1 MGFTHSRSRLL
12 LIVAALFLAIVFLTY
27 HRLGQKTDKLPEDHH
42 SENSLAYTRSPQ
54 KVVEQDAAGQEGA
67 LSGDKTRLSGKSHK
81 RAEQDTHLAE
91 LLKLASQSPS
101 DAIAEVLNMAPGSL
115 QRRAMAIVF
124 DQWAK
129 QDPAAAGTWIL
140 QNKTMPQQLLT
151 TASIALAKQWST
163 SAPENA
169 LQWSGSYFKQTDDH
183 GAFQNTI
190 ISWTRQDPAAA
201 GQHIA
206 AYSYGETPDYLATME
221 FVNIY
226 AQQDFEAAMQWVETS
241 TPQDLRP
248 DAQLAIIDQL
258 ARKDPA
264 RATEY
269 VMRSDNLE
277 NIESNLDALLLQWT
291 NTDINAAS
299 EWVNNSLS
307 PEHRDQANIQL
318 AEITRDQEPALAIQY
333 AQALGDDN
341 YRQTVTKDI
350 LSDWRDQNR
359 GAADQ
364 WISEN
369 FNNIDTSI
377 LIDIGYSSEV
387 STEP

>member
-12 LIVAALFLAIVFLTY
+12 LIVAAFFLAIAFLAY
-27 HRLGQKTDKLPEDHH
+27 QKLGHKADELPETHQ
-42 SENSLAYTRSPQ
+42 SENSLAYTRSPK
-54 KVVEQDAAGQEGA
+54 KVVEPDAAGHRGVLSEEKTK
-67 LSGDKTRLSGKSHK
+67 LSGRSHR
-81 RAEQDTHLAE
+81 RAEQDTYLAE
-91 LLKLASQSPS
+91 LRTLTSQSPS
-101 DAIAEVLNMAPGSL
+101 DAITEVLNMAPGSL
-115 QRRAMAIVF
+115 QRRAMAIIF

-129 QDPAAAGTWIL
+129 QDPVAAGTWIL
-140 QNKTMPQQLLT
+140 QNKTIPQQLLT

-163 SAPENA
+163 SNPENA
-169 LQWSGSYFKQTDDH
+169 LQWSDSYFKQTDDH
-183 GAFQNTI
+183 GAFQNAI

-206 AYSYGETPDYLATME
+206 AYSYGETPDYLATMD

-226 AQQDFEAAMQWVETS
+226 AQQDLEAAMQWVETN
-241 TPQDLRP
+241 TPEDLQP
-248 DAQLAIIDQL
+248 DAQLAIIDHL
-258 ARKDPA
+258 ARKDPV

-269 VMRSDNLE
+269 VMRNDNLQ
-277 NIESNLDALLLQWT
+277 NIESNLDTLLLQWT
-291 NTDINAAS
+291 NTDINAAT

-307 PEHRDQANIQL
+307 PEHRDQAYIQL

-333 AQALGDDN
+333 AQALSNDN
-341 YRQTVTKDI
+341 YRQIVTKDI

-364 WISEN
+364 WISKN

-377 LIDIGYSSEV
+377 LKDIGYSSDV
-387 STEP
+387 TTKP

>member
-1 MGFTHSRSRLL
+1 MGFTHFRSRLL
-12 LIVAALFLAIVFLTY
+12 LIVAAFFLAIAFLAY
-27 HRLGQKTDKLPEDHH
+27 HKLGEKTEGFSEKHR
-42 SENSLAYTRSPQ
+42 SENSLTYTLSP
-54 KVVEQDAAGQEGA
+54 KTAVRPDAAGQKDA
-67 LSGDKTRLSGKSHK
+67 LPGDKTRLSGKSQK
-81 RAEQDTHLAE
+81 RAEQDTYLAE

-226 AQQDFEAAMQWVETS
+226 AQQNLEAAMQWVETN
-241 TPQDLRP
+241 TPQDLQP
-248 DAQLAIIDQL
+248 DAQLAIIHRL

-291 NTDINAAS
+291 NTDINAAT

-307 PEHRDQANIQL
+307 PEHRDQAYIQL
-318 AEITRDQEPALAIQY
+318 AEITRDQEPAIAIQY

>member
-1 MGFTHSRSRLL
+1 MGFTHFRSRLL
-12 LIVAALFLAIVFLTY
+12 LIVAAFFLAIAFLAY
-27 HRLGQKTDKLPEDHH
+27 HKLGEKTEGFSEKHR
-42 SENSLAYTRSPQ
+42 SENSLTYTLSP
-54 KVVEQDAAGQEGA
+54 KTAVRPDAAGQKDA
-67 LSGDKTRLSGKSHK
+67 LPGDKTRLSGKSQK
-81 RAEQDTHLAE
+81 RAEQDTYLAE

-226 AQQDFEAAMQWVETS
+226 AQQNLEAAMQWVETN
-241 TPQDLRP
+241 TPQDLQP
-248 DAQLAIIDQL
+248 DAQLAIIHRL

-291 NTDINAAS
+291 NTDINAAT

-307 PEHRDQANIQL
+307 PEHRDQAYIQL
-318 AEITRDQEPALAIQY
+318 AEITRDQEPAIAIQY

-369 FNNIDTSI
+369 FNDIDTSI
-377 LIDIGYSSEV
+377 LIDIGYSSEI

>member
-1 MGFTHSRSRLL
+1 MGFTHFRSRLL
-12 LIVAALFLAIVFLTY
+12 LIVAAFFLAIAFLAY
-27 HRLGQKTDKLPEDHH
+27 HKLGQKTEGLSQKHR
-42 SENSLAYTRSPQ
+42 SENSLTYTLSP
-54 KVVEQDAAGQEGA
+54 KTAVGLDAAGQKGA
-67 LSGDKTRLSGKSHK
+67 LAGDKTRLSGKSHK
-81 RAEQDTHLAE
+81 RAEQDTQLAE

-226 AQQDFEAAMQWVETS
+226 AQQNLEAAMQWVETN
-241 TPQDLRP
+241 TPQDLQP
-248 DAQLAIIDQL
+248 DAQLAIIHRL

-291 NTDINAAS
+291 NTDINAAT

-307 PEHRDQANIQL
+307 PEHRDQAYIQL
-318 AEITRDQEPALAIQY
+318 AEITRDQEPAIAIQY

>member
-1 MGFTHSRSRLL
+1 MGFTYSRSRLL
-12 LIVAALFLAIVFLTY
+12 LIVAAFFLAIAFLAY
-27 HRLGQKTDKLPEDHH
+27 QKLGQKTDELPETHH
-42 SENSLAYTRSPQ
+42 SENSLAYTRSPH
-54 KVVEQDAAGQEGA
+54 KVVEPDADGHRGV
-67 LSGDKTRLSGKSHK
+67 LSEEKTKLSGKSHK
-81 RAEQDTHLAE
+81 RAEQDTYLAE
-91 LLKLASQSPS
+91 LRILTSQSPS

-129 QDPAAAGTWIL
+129 LDPAAAGTWIL

-183 GAFQNTI
+183 GAFQNAI

-226 AQQDFEAAMQWVETS
+226 AQQNLEAAMQWVETN
-241 TPQDLRP
+241 TPQDLQP
-248 DAQLAIIDQL
+248 DAQLAIIHRL

-291 NTDINAAS
+291 NTDINAAT

-307 PEHRDQANIQL
+307 PEHRDQAYIQL
-318 AEITRDQEPALAIQY
+318 AEITRDQEPAIAIQY

-377 LIDIGYSSEV
+377 LVDIGYSSEV

>member
-1 MGFTHSRSRLL
+1 MGFTHFRSRLL
-12 LIVAALFLAIVFLTY
+12 LIVAAFFLAIAFLAY
-27 HRLGQKTDKLPEDHH
+27 HKLGEKTEGFSEKHR
-42 SENSLAYTRSPQ
+42 SENSLTYTLSP
-54 KVVEQDAAGQEGA
+54 KTAVRPDAAGQKDA
-67 LSGDKTRLSGKSHK
+67 LPGDKTRLSGKSQK
-81 RAEQDTHLAE
+81 RAEQDTYLAE

-226 AQQDFEAAMQWVETS
+226 AQQNLEAAMQWVETN
-241 TPQDLRP
+241 TPQDLQP
-248 DAQLAIIDQL
+248 DAQLAIIHRL

-291 NTDINAAS
+291 NTDINAAT

-307 PEHRDQANIQL
+307 PEHRDQAYIQL
-318 AEITRDQEPALAIQY
+318 AEITRDQEPAIAIQY

-369 FNNIDTSI
+369 FNDIDTSI

>member
-1 MGFTHSRSRLL
+1 MGLTHFRSRLL
-12 LIVAALFLAIVFLTY
+12 LIVAALFLAIAFLAY
-27 HRLGQKTDKLPEDHH
+27 HKLGEKTEGLSEKHR
-42 SENSLAYTRSPQ
+42 SENSLTYTLSP
-54 KVVEQDAAGQEGA
+54 KTAVGLDAAGQKGA
-67 LSGDKTRLSGKSHK
+67 LPGDKTRLSGKSHK
-81 RAEQDTHLAE
+81 RAEQDTQLAE

-226 AQQDFEAAMQWVETS
+226 AQQNLEAAMQWVETN
-241 TPQDLRP
+241 TPQDLQP
-248 DAQLAIIDQL
+248 DAQLAIIHRL

-291 NTDINAAS
+291 NTDINAAT

-307 PEHRDQANIQL
+307 PEHRDQAYIQL
-318 AEITRDQEPALAIQY
+318 AEITRDQEPAIAIQY

>member
-1 MGFTHSRSRLL
+1 MGFTHFRSRLL
-12 LIVAALFLAIVFLTY
+12 LIVAAFFLAIAFLAY
-27 HRLGQKTDKLPEDHH
+27 HKLGQKTEGLSQKHR
-42 SENSLAYTRSPQ
+42 SENSLTYTLSP
-54 KVVEQDAAGQEGA
+54 KTAVGLDAAGQKGA
-67 LSGDKTRLSGKSHK
+67 LPGDKTRLSRKSQK
-81 RAEQDTHLAE
+81 RAEQDTYLAE

-226 AQQDFEAAMQWVETS
+226 AQQNLEAAMQWVETN
-241 TPQDLRP
+241 TPQDLQP
-248 DAQLAIIDQL
+248 DAQLAIIHRL

-291 NTDINAAS
+291 NTDINAAT

-307 PEHRDQANIQL
+307 PEHRDQAYIQL
-318 AEITRDQEPALAIQY
+318 AEITRDQEPAIAIQY

-369 FNNIDTSI
+369 FNDIDTSI

>member
-1 MGFTHSRSRLL
+1 MGFTHFRSRLL
-12 LIVAALFLAIVFLTY
+12 LIVAAFFLAIAFLAY
-27 HRLGQKTDKLPEDHH
+27 HKLGQKTEGLSEKHR
-42 SENSLAYTRSPQ
+42 SENSLTYTLSP
-54 KVVEQDAAGQEGA
+54 KTAVGLDAAGQKGA
-67 LSGDKTRLSGKSHK
+67 LPGDKTRLSGKSHK
-81 RAEQDTHLAE
+81 RAEQDTQLAE

-183 GAFQNTI
+183 GAFQNAI

-226 AQQDFEAAMQWVETS
+226 AQQNLEAAMQWVETN
-241 TPQDLRP
+241 TPQDLQP
-248 DAQLAIIDQL
+248 DAQLAIIHRL

-291 NTDINAAS
+291 NTDINAAT

-307 PEHRDQANIQL
+307 PEHRDQAYIQL
-318 AEITRDQEPALAIQY
+318 AEITRDQEPAIAIQY

-369 FNNIDTSI
+369 FNDIDTSI

>member
-12 LIVAALFLAIVFLTY
+12 LIVAAFFLAIAFLAY
-27 HRLGQKTDKLPEDHH
+27 QKLGRKTDELPETHH
-42 SENSLAYTRSPQ
+42 SENSLAYTRTPQ
-54 KVVEQDAAGQEGA
+54 KVVEPDAAGHRGV
-67 LSGDKTRLSGKSHK
+67 LSEEKTKLSGKPHK
-81 RAEQDTHLAE
+81 RAEQDTYLAE
-91 LLKLASQSPS
+91 LRTLTNQSPTE
-101 DAIAEVLNMAPGSL
+101 AIAEVLNMASGSP

-129 QDPAAAGTWIL
+129 QDPTAAGTWIL

-163 SAPENA
+163 SAPKNA
-169 LQWSGSYFKQTDDH
+169 LQWSDSYFKQTDDH

-226 AQQDFEAAMQWVETS
+226 AQQDFEAAMQWVETR

-307 PEHRDQANIQL
+307 PEHRDQAYIQL

-377 LIDIGYSSEV
+377 LVDIGYSSEV

>member
-1 MGFTHSRSRLL
+1 
-12 LIVAALFLAIVFLTY
+12 
-27 HRLGQKTDKLPEDHH
+27 
-42 SENSLAYTRSPQ
+42 
-54 KVVEQDAAGQEGA
+54 
-67 LSGDKTRLSGKSHK
+67 
-81 RAEQDTHLAE
+81 
-91 LLKLASQSPS
+91 
-101 DAIAEVLNMAPGSL
+101 
-115 QRRAMAIVF
+115 MAIVF

-140 QNKTMPQQLLT
+140 QNKTMPQQLLS

-183 GAFQNTI
+183 GAFQNAI

-226 AQQDFEAAMQWVETS
+226 AQQNLEAAMQWVETN
-241 TPQDLRP
+241 TPQDLQP
-248 DAQLAIIDQL
+248 DAQLAIIHRL

-291 NTDINAAS
+291 NTDINAAT

-307 PEHRDQANIQL
+307 PEHRDQAYIQL
-318 AEITRDQEPALAIQY
+318 AEITRDQEPAIAIQY

>member
-1 MGFTHSRSRLL
+1 MGFTYSRSRLL
-12 LIVAALFLAIVFLTY
+12 LIVAAFFLAIAFLAY
-27 HRLGQKTDKLPEDHH
+27 HKLGEKTEVLSEKHH
-42 SENSLAYTRSPQ
+42 SENSLAYTRSPH
-54 KVVEQDAAGQEGA
+54 KVVEPDADGHRGV
-67 LSGDKTRLSGKSHK
+67 LSEEKTKLSGKSHK
-81 RAEQDTHLAE
+81 RAEQDTYLAE

-101 DAIAEVLNMAPGSL
+101 DAIAEVLNMASGSL

-140 QNKTMPQQLLT
+140 QNKTMPQQLLS

-226 AQQDFEAAMQWVETS
+226 AQQNLEAAMQWVETN
-241 TPQDLRP
+241 TPQDLQP
-248 DAQLAIIDQL
+248 DAQLAIIHRL

-291 NTDINAAS
+291 NTDINAAT

-307 PEHRDQANIQL
+307 PEHRDQAYIQL
-318 AEITRDQEPALAIQY
+318 AEITRDQEPAIAIQY